1 MVEFQDEQE
10 ERGQLEGYDE
20 EYRKDDKQVCLH
32 TFLSKRNALYYLA
45 VQRMNGM
52 YFSFLRGRA
61 TFYFVF
67 SDNTL
72 FFLP

>member
-1 MVEFQDEQE
+1 M
-10 ERGQLEGYDE
+10 EGYDE
-20 EYRKDDKQVCLH
+20 EYIEKDKQVCLH
-32 TFLSKRNALYYLA
+32 SFLSNRKAPYSFQ